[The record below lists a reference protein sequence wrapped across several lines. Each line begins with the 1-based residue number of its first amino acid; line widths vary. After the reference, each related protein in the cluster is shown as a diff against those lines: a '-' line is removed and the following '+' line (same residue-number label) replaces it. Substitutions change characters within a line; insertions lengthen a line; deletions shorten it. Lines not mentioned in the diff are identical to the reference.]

1 MRPLINLILAVII
14 GVFAGNALI
23 LLTEKL
29 EKILL

>member
-1 MRPLINLILAVII
+1 MSHLIKLCIAVML

-23 LLTEKL
+23 LLTEHL